1 MECLNLLQQ
10 IQDFDVIDLNIDAK
24 QHLGTGHLE
33 GQQWSLLHNSGLLTL
48 ILLPSEGCPL
58 WVYSETPVIAGG
70 TTGDGLTD
78 EQKLS
83 DEQRRD
89 LLEIVEDRYERR
101 STIVTSQVPVDHWY
115 DMIGNPTLA
124 DAILDRLVHNAYR
137 IELTGESLRKQR
149 PLPSDA

>member
-10 IQDFDVIDLNIDAK
+10 IQDFDVIDRNIDAK

-78 EQKLS
+78 ERCMRFLLDAMNTFSTHQALLS
-83 DEQRRD
+83 EGQQLS
-89 LLEIVEDRYERR
+89 LL
-101 STIVTSQVPVDHWY
+101 
-115 DMIGNPTLA
+115 
-124 DAILDRLVHNAYR
+124 
-137 IELTGESLRKQR
+137 
-149 PLPSDA
+149 